1 MKITRSLLAA
11 ALVTTI
17 VGLVWLDKTPRPV
30 LQPVLEGASTVGMAA
45 LPTNAHLSTS
55 WYCPGVPGGKLTA
68 STGHF
73 SITNSSESGFSAAVT
88 IFPADGIPVMKTVEV
103 APRSRVTVTPADLSP
118 SIIAAALIE
127 MTGAVGAVEQT
138 AITQEGMAVS
148 PCALEPSS
156 TWYFADGSTRVDAS
170 MNLTLFNPSPTD
182 AVVDLAFADEDGP
195 HPTKKFEGRVVPA
208 RRLVVIDVGQV
219 IQRKERLSVA
229 ATVRG
234 GTIVM
239 GRFQVLRGEDGS
251 RRGLV
256 VDTAAPA
263 LATSWRFAAGQN
275 GDAGEGT
282 LPAKERII
290 LHNPGEQDAVATITT
305 FPATPAPVPSGSSSA
320 GVAATPDPITVLV
333 PARQSAVAD
342 LSAPSAKDQAVPLVA
357 PGLFSTVV
365 SSDQPV
371 VVERALDRS
380 FEGHQLATLQLGSP
394 LGSTEWVLAGGAP
407 SGSQATLAIVNV
419 TGLAGTVTVKAL
431 SPAGLLPVP
440 GLEAV
445 ALPAGALIRLP
456 LDDKGVSPSSLVVTS
471 TVEVVAERILRSA
484 AAWSSS
490 LGLPVAGP

>member
-1 MKITRSLLAA
+1 MKITRSLMAA
-11 ALVTTI
+11 ALATAI
-17 VGLVWLDKTPRPV
+17 LGLVWLDKTPRPV
-30 LQPVLEGASTVGMAA
+30 LKPVLEGASTVGMAA

-55 WYCPGVPGGKLTA
+55 WYCPGVPGGKLSA
-68 STGHF
+68 ATGNF
-73 SITNSSESGFSAAVT
+73 SITNSSESAFSAVVT
-88 IFPADGIPVMKTVEV
+88 VFPADGTPVAKTVEV
-103 APRSRVTVTPADLSP
+103 APRSRATVVPADIAP
-118 SIIAAALIE
+118 SAISAALIE

-138 AITQEGMAVS
+138 ATTQEGMSVS
-148 PCALEPSS
+148 PCVLEPSS

-208 RRLVVIDVGQV
+208 HRLVVIDVGQV

-234 GTIVM
+234 GAIVM
-239 GRFQVLRGEDGS
+239 GRFQVLRGEDGT

-256 VDTAAPA
+256 VDAAAPA
-263 LATSWRFAAGQN
+263 LATTWRFAAGQN
-275 GDAGEGT
+275 GDGGEGT

-290 LHNPGEQDAVATITT
+290 LHNPSEQDAVATITT
-305 FPATPAPVPSGSSSA
+305 FPASPAPVPNGASSA
-320 GVAATPDPITVLV
+320 VVGPPDPITVLV

-342 LSAPSAKDQAVPLVA
+342 LAAPSAKGPAVPVV
-357 PGLFSTVV
+357 PTGLFSTVV
-365 SSDQPV
+365 SSDQPI
-371 VVERALDRS
+371 VVERALDRT
-380 FEGHQLATLQLGSP
+380 FEGRQLATLQLGSP

-407 SGSQATLAIVNV
+407 SGVQATLAIVNV
-419 TGLAGTVTVKAL
+419 TGLAGRVTVKAL

-440 GLEAV
+440 GLESV
-445 ALPAGALIRLP
+445 DLPSGALIRIP
-456 LDDKGVSPSSLVVTS
+456 LDDKGVAASSLVVTS
-471 TVEVVAERILRSA
+471 TVEVVTERILRSA